1 MKIIKIKEDI
11 TSEIANSFKN
21 SIAIDTEATG
31 LQIPERD
38 KLSLIQICDEKENVY
53 IIQPNKKTYKAPNLV
68 SVLENDKILKI
79 GHFLRFDKSGLEFF
93 LKCKMK
99 NIFDTKIASKIVR
112 TYTDAHGLKN
122 LVQEF
127 CNKSLDKRQGS
138 SDWNKDIN
146 DLSDKQLEYA
156 ANDVIY
162 LHKIKSELEKM
173 LIRENRMDLF
183 KSCITFLNT
192 RVELDQNG
200 VGDALVNSLL
210 QDLGIG
216 DEQIVA
222 HELHFVAH
230 SIRQGL
236 PTGPISLIHA
246 IFHGNNRE
254 VIAQIRQVTD
264 ESFRVVTLALARQ
277 VIGTVN
283 KKFGSGTVQGQ
294 GN

>member
-68 SVLENDKILKI
+68 SVLQNNKVLKI
-79 GHFLRFDKSGLEFF
+79 GHFLRFDKNALEFF
-93 LKCKMK
+93 LKCNME

-127 CNKSLDKRQGS
+127 CNKNLDKRQGS

-146 DLSDKQLEYA
+146 DLSEKQLEYA

-162 LHKIKSELEKM
+162 LHKIKAELEKM
-173 LIRENRMDLF
+173 LIRENRMKLF
-183 KSCITFLNT
+183 KNCVNFLNT

-200 VGDALVNSLL
+200 FKFD
-210 QDLGIG
+210 
-216 DEQIVA
+216 
-222 HELHFVAH
+222 
-230 SIRQGL
+230 
-236 PTGPISLIHA
+236 
-246 IFHGNNRE
+246 IFEH
-254 VIAQIRQVTD
+254 
-264 ESFRVVTLALARQ
+264 
-277 VIGTVN
+277 
-283 KKFGSGTVQGQ
+283 
-294 GN
+294 

>member
-38 KLSLIQICDEKENVY
+38 KLSLIQICDEKQNVY

-112 TYTDAHGLKN
+112 TYTDTHGLKN

-127 CNKSLDKRQGS
+127 CNKNLDKRQGS

-173 LIRENRMDLF
+173 LIREGRMDLF

-192 RVELDQNG
+192 RIELDQNG
-200 VGDALVNSLL
+200 FKFD
-210 QDLGIG
+210 
-216 DEQIVA
+216 
-222 HELHFVAH
+222 
-230 SIRQGL
+230 
-236 PTGPISLIHA
+236 
-246 IFHGNNRE
+246 IFEH
-254 VIAQIRQVTD
+254 
-264 ESFRVVTLALARQ
+264 
-277 VIGTVN
+277 
-283 KKFGSGTVQGQ
+283 
-294 GN
+294 

>member
-1 MKIIKIKEDI
+1 MKITKIKEDI

-21 SIAIDTEATG
+21 SVAIDTEATG

-79 GHFLRFDKSGLEFF
+79 GHFLRFDKSALEFF

-173 LIRENRMDLF
+173 LKRENRMDLF
-183 KSCITFLNT
+183 KNCIRFLDT
-192 RVELDQNG
+192 RVELDQSG
-200 VGDALVNSLL
+200 FKFD
-210 QDLGIG
+210 
-216 DEQIVA
+216 
-222 HELHFVAH
+222 
-230 SIRQGL
+230 
-236 PTGPISLIHA
+236 
-246 IFHGNNRE
+246 IFEH
-254 VIAQIRQVTD
+254 
-264 ESFRVVTLALARQ
+264 
-277 VIGTVN
+277 
-283 KKFGSGTVQGQ
+283 
-294 GN
+294 

>member
-53 IIQPNKKTYKAPNLV
+53 NIQPNKKTYKAPNLV
-68 SVLENDKILKI
+68 SVLQNNKILKI
-79 GHFLRFDKSGLEFF
+79 GHFLRFDKNALEFF
-93 LKCKMK
+93 LKCKME

-173 LIRENRMDLF
+173 LNREGRMEIF
-183 KSCITFLNT
+183 QSCINFLNT
-192 RVELDQNG
+192 RVALDQNG
-200 VGDALVNSLL
+200 FKFD
-210 QDLGIG
+210 
-216 DEQIVA
+216 
-222 HELHFVAH
+222 
-230 SIRQGL
+230 
-236 PTGPISLIHA
+236 
-246 IFHGNNRE
+246 IFEH
-254 VIAQIRQVTD
+254 
-264 ESFRVVTLALARQ
+264 
-277 VIGTVN
+277 
-283 KKFGSGTVQGQ
+283 
-294 GN
+294 

>member
-11 TSEIANSFKN
+11 TSEIAGSFKN

-68 SVLENDKILKI
+68 SVLENEKIVKI
-79 GHFLRFDKSGLEFF
+79 GHYLRFDKSALEFF
-93 LKCKMK
+93 LKCKLK
-99 NIFDTKIASKIVR
+99 NIFCTKIASKLVR
-112 TYTDAHGLKN
+112 TYDSSHGLRD
-122 LVQEF
+122 LVREF
-127 CNKSLDKRQGS
+127 CNKNLDKRQGS

-173 LIRENRMDLF
+173 LIRENRMELF
-183 KSCITFLNT
+183 KSCINFLDT

-200 VGDALVNSLL
+200 FKFD
-210 QDLGIG
+210 
-216 DEQIVA
+216 
-222 HELHFVAH
+222 
-230 SIRQGL
+230 
-236 PTGPISLIHA
+236 
-246 IFHGNNRE
+246 IFEH
-254 VIAQIRQVTD
+254 
-264 ESFRVVTLALARQ
+264 
-277 VIGTVN
+277 
-283 KKFGSGTVQGQ
+283 
-294 GN
+294 